1 MITSRWK
8 VLSDFLL
15 RLSEV
20 LLLVFAVV
28 AVVLLHGDDDVAE
41 GFFAFAVGG
50 DVAVALE
57 CGVDHAALVG
67 VHCLEGL
74 RSSGSLDLGSYVL
87 GEVFERLLAALAVV
101 LGVSLDVDVSVEAL
115 VHDERD
121 EILERIQRLA
131 ALADED
137 AHVVAFD
144 FDREDVVRGIEV
156 LIDRDFH
163 AHRTKDVCEKLDK
176 GVLDF
181 AIIMSYVDLAKYNY
195 LPLPASDTW
204 GVIMR
209 RDDPLSDRSS
219 LSVRD
224 LIGLPLLCSRQWL
237 DQDFPQWFGL
247 ETEDANIVATW
258 NLTYNASVMVKTG
271 MGYAITYDKLA
282 DTSENSELAFV
293 PLRGVPQSDIF
304 IIWRKNQAFS
314 PAARLLLDTLRQTF
328 RPDPDEI

>member
-1 MITSRWK
+1 M
-8 VLSDFLL
+8 
-15 RLSEV
+15 E
-20 LLLVFAVV
+20 
-28 AVVLLHGDDDVAE
+28 
-41 GFFAFAVGG
+41 
-50 DVAVALE
+50 
-57 CGVDHAALVG
+57 
-67 VHCLEGL
+67 
-74 RSSGSLDLGSYVL
+74 
-87 GEVFERLLAALAVV
+87 
-101 LGVSLDVDVSVEAL
+101 
-115 VHDERD
+115 
-121 EILERIQRLA
+121 
-131 ALADED
+131 
-137 AHVVAFD
+137 
-144 FDREDVVRGIEV
+144 
-156 LIDRDFH
+156 
-163 AHRTKDVCEKLDK
+163 DVCEKLDK